1 MFVAAIQEGLYTL
14 ITIGLISIIISMYYY
29 IIVVKKMYINEPID
43 PSPIAVPGALKAVI
57 YIGLAGTFILG
68 VYPQWFMNQ
77 VVLATSIFSGLGP
90 TPIVSHFP
98 FGGSSPHFH

>member
-1 MFVAAIQEGLYTL
+1 MDSAKLEDLRRRYADAKGIEGGTFLAGGSL
-14 ITIGLISIIISMYYY
+14 RG
-29 IIVVKKMYINEPID
+29 
-43 PSPIAVPGALKAVI
+43 PIAVPGALKAVI